1 MAQNIRQV
9 QGGNTNQYDP
19 SAIAGVEFNPAAGS
33 QKVSEVGRSLL
44 PLKYI
49 AGGTTLTY
57 TTDASTARI
66 LDAPGACLAVY
77 NSTGTI
83 GSITLGPPGATP
95 PTVLAPGVAN
105 TTGQVGIPCAPNA
118 WTYIACSANQWVIAS
133 ASTLMVFLIEDNT
146 AIKVENPY
154 G

>member
-9 QGGNTNQYDP
+9 QGGNVNQYDP
-19 SAIAGVEFNPAAGS
+19 SAIAGMEFSPASGS

-77 NSTGTI
+77 NNSGTL
-83 GSITLGPPGATP
+83 GSITLGSGASA
-95 PTVLAPGVAN
+95 PTVLAAGATN
-105 TTGQVGIPCAPNA
+105 SNGGVGIPCMPNA
-118 WTYIACSANQWVIAS
+118 WTYIACSGNNWVISS
-133 ASTLMVFLIEDNT
+133 ASTLLVFQIEDNT